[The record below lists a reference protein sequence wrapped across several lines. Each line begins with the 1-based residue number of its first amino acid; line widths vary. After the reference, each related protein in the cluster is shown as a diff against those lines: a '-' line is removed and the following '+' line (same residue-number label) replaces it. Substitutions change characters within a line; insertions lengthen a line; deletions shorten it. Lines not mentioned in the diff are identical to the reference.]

1 MKQQLLVEEYNRLAD
16 KVGAK
21 KIKYF
26 HNNIQAME
34 QLQQMKDQ
42 AEVKHVHDV
51 AQHNEQVAILI
62 RIMCRKMSLDKQVSE
77 IMVQSAE
84 MHDIGKN
91 FIDPEVL
98 HKPAKL
104 DEQEWAQMK
113 MHTLYGYDQ
122 ALQKGLTNKILLDGI
137 LYHHERW
144 DGKGYPKGL
153 EGDQIPLVAR
163 MIAIADAYYAMCEQR
178 DYKDAKTPEV
188 AAQIIM
194 ANFGSQFDAK
204 LKPAFEKCMPEW
216 QGVILDLKR
225 EAAA

>member
-84 MHDIGKN
+84 THEIGKN
-91 FIDPEVL
+91 FIDPEIL

-104 DEQEWAQMK
+104 NKQEWAQMK
-113 MHTLYGYDQ
+113 MHTSYGYDQ
-122 ALQKGLTNKILLDGI
+122 DQQKGLTNKILLDGI
-137 LYHHERW
+137 LYHHEHW
-144 DGKGYPKGL
+144 DGKGYPKDL
-153 EGDQIPLVAR
+153 EGDQIPMVAK
-163 MIAIADAYYAMCEQR
+163 MIAIADAYDALCEQR
-178 DYKDAKTPEV
+178 DYKNVWSASLLQVQFSITGV
-188 AAQIIM
+188 VC
-194 ANFGSQFDAK
+194 ANVFGVSYGR
-204 LKPAFEKCMPEW
+204 LSLPAP
-216 QGVILDLKR
+216 R
-225 EAAA
+225 